1 MSVLCV
7 QGDESRGWGKR
18 DKQQQQNKQT
28 NKKKD
33 RHIKGSEGK
42 KFQKSSSY
50 PKQFP
55 LWKWK
60 NIVKLAKVL

>member
-7 QGDESRGWGKR
+7 QGNESRGWGKR

-33 RHIKGSEGK
+33 RHIKRSEGK

-55 LWKWK
+55 L
-60 NIVKLAKVL
+60 